1 MNYDTVPG
9 LESSQ
14 ASEVIEILQGRLYA
28 LIDLHLTLKH
38 IHWNVVGQNFI
49 AVHEML
55 DEQVAPVREMTDAVA
70 ERISILGGEPAGTPG
85 AVVAGR
91 SWDDYRLG
99 TDSVENH
106 LYELDK
112 AYAGVIE
119 DHRRAMDATE
129 KLDPVTQD
137 LLIGQLNQLEMYQW
151 FVRAH
156 LRAGGAGVPAGTPG
170 RAAAERDARAP
181 HVAGRGPTPEE
192 EKAAERTKGT
202 GDEVREEYQ
211 EYTHMAAN
219 SRGEGRV

>member
-1 MNYDTVPG
+1 MNHDTVPG

-14 ASEVIEILQGRLYA
+14 ASEVIGLLQGRLYA

-38 IHWNVVGQNFI
+38 VHWNVVGPTFI

-55 DEQVAPVREMTDAVA
+55 DEQVGPVREMTDDVA
-70 ERISILGGEPAGTPG
+70 ERIAILGGEPVGTPG
-85 AVVAGR
+85 ALVAGR
-91 SWDDYRLG
+91 SWEDYPLG

-106 LYELDK
+106 LLELDK

-119 DHRRAMDATE
+119 DHRAAMDATE
-129 KLDPVTQD
+129 ALDPVTQD
-137 LLIGQLNQLEMYQW
+137 LLIGQLHQLEMYQW

-156 LRAGGAGVPAGTPG
+156 LRTGGTGRSAGGSG

-181 HVAGRGPTPEE
+181 HVAGRGPTAEE
-192 EKAAERTKGT
+192 AEAAERTRGT
-202 GDEVREEYQ
+202 GEEVREEYE

-219 SRGEGRV
+219 TRGEGRV